1 MFALKNSWNI
11 VFFLTLLFL
20 VLEFLVGCSNS
31 VQTENA
37 TKRKEYHNACEVL
50 RTLNKISD
58 FSDMYGEYGI
68 YIEED
73 DYNYRIYFGDKLD
86 KMMDSLCKN
95 YTQSTGNTEIITAE
109 QVDLAF
115 TENVQQTINDL
126 MSDDAESNYLY
137 KFFKWCGT
145 SCKDTAVYCEGADD
159 NKETWERWI
168 ETGKLNNGDIV
179 ADQVSWDEEQ
189 KPYAVKFKWQ

>member
-1 MFALKNSWNI
+1 MFALKNSRSI
-11 VFFLTLLFL
+11 VFFLTLLL
-20 VLEFLVGCSNS
+20 LILEFLLGCSNS

-37 TKRKEYHNACEVL
+37 TKQKDYHNACEVL

-68 YIEED
+68 YIEEN

-95 YTQSTGNTEIITAE
+95 YSQSTGNTEIITAE
-109 QVDLAF
+109 QVDSAF